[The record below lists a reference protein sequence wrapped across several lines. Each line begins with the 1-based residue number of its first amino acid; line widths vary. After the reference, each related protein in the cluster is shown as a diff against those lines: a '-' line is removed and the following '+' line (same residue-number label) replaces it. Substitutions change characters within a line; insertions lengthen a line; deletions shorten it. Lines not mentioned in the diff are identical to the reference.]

1 MPSYIGPNTS
11 GEENLVFA
19 YDLGNR
25 DNSYKNPPA
34 INLVHSNVARGS
46 TSNWDGYGVHTGF
59 GLINHGTVEKDGRP
73 DTVAVTWT
81 DQGSGTQ
88 TGDWYP
94 RFYLRNPDGSL
105 ITTTGGEVFYAAW
118 EYKYEG
124 EEYLTSGGADYDT
137 ENFYGNGWKSG
148 VHGSIDRL
156 YIEELPLGWKRRVA
170 RIVAG
175 DSGTVQTPMYRFGS
189 GYKRANG
196 GDFTLWLD
204 NITITRDYPVHS
216 WFPGQS
222 EITPSESLL
231 DLTGNST
238 IDLTN
243 VSFDSNAQITFDGTD
258 DFINTGINS
267 SKWAAETFTIEGW
280 VKYDNINGDDG
291 WFELQRNGSEFGLST
306 VVRTN
311 RFYFYWIGHGSNV
324 GYNVGSNAFV
334 SNSWIHITITHQGT
348 DSTNY
353 QDVFANSKVYVNG
366 EHVPHSSGG
375 SAGVSNGGNLL
386 VGSQQYYFAGDIPYF
401 KYYNRVLNADE
412 IADNYNSTKSRY
424 L

>member
-1 MPSYIGPNTS
+1 MPTAAGPNTS

-46 TSNWDGYGVHTGF
+46 TSNWDGYGVHTGY

-105 ITTTGGEVFYAAW
+105 VTTTGGEVFYATW

-124 EEYLTSGGADYDT
+124 EEYLTSGGADYNT

-148 VHGSIDRL
+148 VHGSIDIL

-222 EITPSESLL
+222 EITPSEGLL

-243 VSFDSNAQITFDGTD
+243 VSFDSNAQMTFDGTD
-258 DFINTGINS
+258 DYINAGISDVWNFGENGTLEMMVKPENSTGNNRLWCIDNNPNNLDAYLNS
-267 SKWAAETFTIEGW
+267 S
-280 VKYDNINGDDG
+280 
-291 WFELQRNGSEFGLST
+291 
-306 VVRTN
+306 
-311 RFYFYWIGHGSNV
+311 
-324 GYNVGSNAFV
+324 GYNVYMHGGLV
-334 SNSWIHITITHQGT
+334 GT
-348 DSTNY
+348 TTPLTQNQWNHLTVTY
-353 QDVFANSKVYVNG
+353 
-366 EHVPHSSGG
+366 SGG
-375 SAGVSNGGNLL
+375 TIQIYINGVAGTMAGTTTGYNITNPSSNNSNLYIGCYRNL
-386 VGSQQYYFAGDIPYF
+386 GYNLQGDVGLF
-401 KYYNRVLNADE
+401 KIYNRGLTAEEVNQ
-412 IADNYNSTKSRY
+412 NFRSVKSRFNIA
-424 L
+424 

>member
-105 ITTTGGEVFYAAW
+105 VTTTGGEVFYAAW

-170 RIVAG
+170 RIIAG
-175 DSGTVQTPMYRFGS
+175 DSGTVQTPLYRFGS

-258 DFINTGINS
+258 DWLNVPITLNAGNFTYETVIKQFGSTSYDIFTAGTGDPSNGSTNIQARVSSGGGVVNLYAPVGGSGWEWGTYDNTGN
-267 SKWAAETFTIEGW
+267 FTA
-280 VKYDNINGDDG
+280 
-291 WFELQRNGSEFGLST
+291 T
-306 VVRTN
+306 
-311 RFYFYWIGHGSNV
+311 SNV
-324 GYNVGSNAFV
+324 NY
-334 SNSWIHITITHQGT
+334 HIVVVNLN
-348 DSTNY
+348 TNW
-353 QDVFANSKVYVNG
+353 KIYVNG
-366 EHVPHSSGG
+366 E
-375 SAGVSNGGNLL
+375 L
-386 VGSQQYYFAGDIPYF
+386 VGDIDSFVPT
-401 KYYNRVLNADE
+401 
-412 IADNYNSTKSRY
+412 NSPFT
-424 L
+424 

>member
-19 YDLGNR
+19 YDLDNR

-34 INLVHSNVARGS
+34 VNLVHRDVARGS
-46 TSNWDGYGVHTGF
+46 NSGWDGYGVHTGY

-73 DTVAVTWT
+73 DTIAVTWT

-105 ITTTGGEVFYAAW
+105 VTTTGGEVFYATW

-124 EEYLTSGGADYDT
+124 EEYLTSGGADYNT

-175 DSGTVQTPMYRFGS
+175 DSGTVQTPLYRFGS

-222 EITPSESLL
+222 EITPSEGLL

-243 VSFDSNAQITFDGTD
+243 VSFDSNAQMTFDGTD
-258 DFINTGINS
+258 DYVNLGDNSAWDFGQNGTLEIVVRPTNSTGNDRLWCIDNNS
-267 SKWAAETFTIEGW
+267 SNLDA
-280 VKYDNINGDDG
+280 YLN
-291 WFELQRNGSEFGLST
+291 SS
-306 VVRTN
+306 
-311 RFYFYWIGHGSNV
+311 
-324 GYNVGSNAFV
+324 GYNVYMHGGVVGTTTPLIQNQYNHLVVVYNGGTIQIYINGVAGTMTGTTTGYNITNPSANNSNLYLGCYRNLGYNLYGDINLF
-334 SNSWIHITITHQGT
+334 
-348 DSTNY
+348 
-353 QDVFANSKVYVNG
+353 KVY
-366 EHVPHSSGG
+366 
-375 SAGVSNGGNLL
+375 
-386 VGSQQYYFAGDIPYF
+386 
-401 KYYNRVLNADE
+401 NRALTALEIKANFNALKGRFN
-412 IADNYNSTKSRY
+412 IA
-424 L
+424 